1 MSRSVTGRNPVE
13 KHRRDVRWKIV
24 APVVASVIGLVA
36 VGVLLIVGVA
46 TGALVFEQ
54 VSVIMG
60 ILATAFI
67 ALPLALICIVP
78 YLALGALAVGA
89 GKLYARTRTP
99 LRAARRFTERVSSR
113 TQRTLPRLAR
123 PVIAFSTRLARWEH
137 TLLGWQRTALQAGK
151 DDRHE

>member
-1 MSRSVTGRNPVE
+1 MSRSATGQSPVE

-24 APVVASVIGLVA
+24 APVVMSGVGLVA
-36 VGVLLIVGVA
+36 VGVLLMVGVA
-46 TGALVFEQ
+46 AGALVFEQ

-78 YLALGALAVGA
+78 YLAFGALAVGT
-89 GKLYARTRTP
+89 GKLYARARTP
-99 LRAARRFTERVSSR
+99 LRAARRFTERVSTR

-123 PVIAFSTRLARWEH
+123 PVIALNTRLARWEH
-137 TLLGWQRTALQAGK
+137 TLLGWQQTALQAGK